1 MKKNHRFAKTG
12 SGQEASANKTMF
24 KKTPRF
30 RTEAFRA
37 LPRERRAV
45 VGAELLLPLLHVH
58 DAGGVDVVDVDVA
71 EVSVHLVDETFA
83 PTRDIG
89 RQTGRHS
96 PGIKRRTAQSGIK
109 TTAGASIGLRLLRTY
124 LSLGVL

>member
-1 MKKNHRFAKTG
+1 
-12 SGQEASANKTMF
+12 MF
-24 KKTPRF
+24 KKTPRV

-37 LPRERRAV
+37 LRRERRAV
-45 VGAELLLPLLHVH
+45 VGAELLLLLLHVH

-96 PGIKRRTAQSGIK
+96 PGIKRRTAQSGNKNDSRCIW
-109 TTAGASIGLRLLRTY
+109 SMGLRLLRTY